1 MRGSRNEPRQGLAAA
16 LPAALLLLASAL
28 PTRAEVGAPIPLIAQ
43 APPAPAPAK
52 PEPLTPSAA
61 PAPPTPLPAPA
72 GATPAAPP
80 TDEAT
85 SLPPPDAAVTATT
98 LAPVDTDWIGT
109 LGDAAHPLPQTMWQG
124 TPRPLVAAA
133 LPRLQPTGS
142 PALQD
147 LSRRLLL
154 SNAIAPQGA
163 DPPAGP
169 SLGALR
175 VSRLMALGDAD
186 DALALIGVLPPAMG
200 GEELDR
206 DRVELGFAKD
216 DTEGA
221 CRDVQSGI
229 ARHQGVWWDRALI
242 ACQALAGDKAKAALG
257 LSLLHEQQAP
267 PDAAFDTLVTVLGGH
282 AAKLDKL
289 PDAHPIMIKLL
300 MAAKLALPADAVA
313 SADALSL
320 RQWALNEAAP
330 PLQRLAAA
338 ERATALGALKPAA
351 LAELYGKV
359 EVKPE
364 ELGAVIKHGKPP
376 ASPRERALLYQV
388 ARSDPAA
395 VVRMTALSGLLADAR
410 KRGEFITMARVVAP
424 ILGDVTPSDALASF
438 APEAVRV
445 LYAAGRAEAAQAW
458 LAHVDGAAMPG
469 LRVLTRLAAGAGA
482 PGDDAALQD
491 AVASVSKHDA
501 AQGALLLSVLPELGI
516 TVTPGEWAPLIG
528 APHGA
533 AMPDFA
539 VWMRQQEAAK
549 GKRLGETV
557 LMTLLIARAGDH
569 LSSEPIV
576 LSRVVGG
583 LKAVGLDGE
592 ARALALEAALNAGI

>member
-16 LPAALLLLASAL
+16 LAAALLLVAPAL
-28 PTRAEVGAPIPLIAQ
+28 PTRAEIGAPIPLIAQ
-43 APPAPAPAK
+43 APPAPAAAK
-52 PEPLTPSAA
+52 PEPLTP
-61 PAPPTPLPAPA
+61 PAPA
-72 GATPAAPP
+72 ATAPTPAAPQA
-80 TDEAT
+80 DAAT
-85 SLPPPDAAVTATT
+85 SLPPPDVAVTATT

-163 DPPAGP
+163 DPPDGP

-186 DALALIGVLPPAMG
+186 DALALIEALPTSMG

-229 ARHQGVWWDRALI
+229 TRHQDVWWQRALI
-242 ACQALAGDKAKAALG
+242 ACQALAGDKARAALG
-257 LSLLHEQQAP
+257 LSLLREQQVP
-267 PDAAFDTLVTVLGGH
+267 PDAAFDTLVGVLSGH
-282 AAKLDKL
+282 PAKLDKL
-289 PDAHPIMIKLL
+289 PDAHPMLIKLL
-300 MAAKLALPADAVA
+300 AAAKLPLPADAVA

-338 ERATALGALKPAA
+338 ERATALGALKPDA

-376 ASPRERALLYQV
+376 ASPRERALFYQV

-395 VVRMTALSGLLADAR
+395 LARMTALSGLLADAR
-410 KRGEFITMARVVAP
+410 KRGDFITMARVVAP
-424 ILGDVTPSDALASF
+424 ILGEVTPSDALASF

-458 LAHVDGAAMPG
+458 LAHVDGAATPG
-469 LRVLTRLAAGAGA
+469 LRVLTRLAAGAGV
-482 PGDDAALQD
+482 PGGDDAALQD
-491 AVASVSKHDA
+491 AVAQVSKHDA

-516 TVTPGEWAPLIG
+516 TVAPGEWAPLIG

-539 VWMRQQEAAK
+539 VWMRQQDAAK

-569 LSSEPIV
+569 LSGEPIV

-583 LKAVGLDGE
+583 LTAVGLDGE

>member
-16 LPAALLLLASAL
+16 LAALLLLASAL

-43 APPAPAPAK
+43 APPAPAK
-52 PEPLTPSAA
+52 PEPLAS
-61 PAPPTPLPAPA
+61 
-72 GATPAAPP
+72 PAAPP
-80 TDEAT
+80 AATTAPAPAPAAPPSDDAT
-85 SLPPPDAAVTATT
+85 SLPPPDVAVTATT
-98 LAPVDTDWIGT
+98 LAPVDTGWIGV

-142 PALQD
+142 PVLQD

-163 DPPAGP
+163 DAPDAP

-175 VSRLMALGDAD
+175 VGRLMALGDAD
-186 DALALIGVLPPAMG
+186 DALALIDALPTMMG

-206 DRVELGFAKD
+206 DRVELRFAKD

-229 ARHQGVWWDRALI
+229 GRHQGVWWDRALI

-267 PDAAFDTLVTVLGGH
+267 PDAAFDTLVSVLGGH
-282 AAKLDKL
+282 TAKLDKL
-289 PDAHPIMIKLL
+289 PDAHPMLIKLL
-300 MAAKLALPADAVA
+300 VAAKLPLPADAVA

-338 ERATALGALKPAA
+338 ERATALGALKPEA

-364 ELGAVIKHGKPP
+364 ELGAAIKQGKPP
-376 ASPRERALLYQV
+376 ASPRERALLYHV
-388 ARSDPAA
+388 AHSDPAA
-395 VVRMTALSGLLADAR
+395 SVRTAALAGLLTDAR
-410 KRGEFITMARVVAP
+410 KRGDFITMARVVAP
-424 ILGDVTPSDALASF
+424 ILGEVTPSDALASF
-438 APEAVRV
+438 APEAVRA
-445 LYAAGRAEAAQAW
+445 LYAAGRAEVAQAW

-469 LRVLTRLAAGAGA
+469 LRVLTRLAAGAGV
-482 PGDDAALQD
+482 PGGDDAALQD
-491 AVASVSKHDA
+491 AVAAVSKHGA

-539 VWMRQQEAAK
+539 VWMRQQDAAK
-549 GKRLGETV
+549 GKRVGETV
-557 LMTLLIARAGDH
+557 LMTLLIARAGDR
-569 LSSEPIV
+569 LTGEPIV

>member
-1 MRGSRNEPRQGLAAA
+1 
-16 LPAALLLLASAL
+16 
-28 PTRAEVGAPIPLIAQ
+28 
-43 APPAPAPAK
+43 
-52 PEPLTPSAA
+52 
-61 PAPPTPLPAPA
+61 
-72 GATPAAPP
+72 
-80 TDEAT
+80 
-85 SLPPPDAAVTATT
+85 
-98 LAPVDTDWIGT
+98 
-109 LGDAAHPLPQTMWQG
+109 
-124 TPRPLVAAA
+124 LVAAA

-154 SNAIAPQGA
+154 SNAIAPQGTDPA
-163 DPPAGP
+163 DGP

-186 DALALIGVLPPAMG
+186 DARALINALPSSMG

-216 DTEGA
+216 DSESA

-229 ARHQGVWWDRALI
+229 ARHQGVWWERALI

-257 LSLLHEQQAP
+257 LSLLREQQVP
-267 PDAAFDTLVTVLGGH
+267 PDAAFDMLVGVLSGH
-282 AAKLDKL
+282 PAKLDKL
-289 PDAHPIMIKLL
+289 PDAHPMLIKLL
-300 MAAKLALPADAVA
+300 VAAKLPLPGDAVA

-320 RQWALNEAAP
+320 SEWALNEAAP

-338 ERATALGALKPAA
+338 ERATALGALKPEA
-351 LAELYGKV
+351 LAALYGKI

-364 ELGAVIKHGKPP
+364 ELGAAIKHVKPP
-376 ASPRERALLYQV
+376 ASPRDRALLYQV
-388 ARSDPAA
+388 AHSDPAA
-395 VVRMTALSGLLADAR
+395 SVRMTALTALLADAR

-424 ILGDVTPSDALASF
+424 ILGEVTPSDALASF

-469 LRVLTRLAAGAGA
+469 LRVLTRLAAGAGV
-482 PGDDAALQD
+482 PGGDDAALQD
-491 AVASVSKHDA
+491 AVAQVSKQNA

-539 VWMRQQEAAK
+539 VWMRQQDAAQ
-549 GKRLGETV
+549 GKRVGETV

-583 LKAVGLDGE
+583 LKAVGLDSE